1 MHTILLVDDQELF
14 RTPLAEAL
22 REQGYEVR
30 EAGTAPQALEL
41 AMRRKPDLMLLDL
54 AMPNI
59 DGFELLRYFR
69 GRVVFR
75 SVPVI
80 FLTAHARRDFLVK
93 AASMGVKDYM
103 LKSSFSV
110 HDLVERIRS
119 HLGDP
124 FHDPKGRAIHH
135 SPSSVF
141 DPPPAPPRP
150 PSFSIAE
157 KPGLKMVDRSAFM
170 ENISARCFPG
180 SVSEIIALAGDPH
193 SSLSEIEAVLRRDP
207 ILAAQVLAK
216 ANSPHFHHGSPVG
229 TLEEALRTLGMTQVV
244 RIVTSGAVL
253 RQEELT
259 SAWGMDLRRLWSH
272 SLAAG
277 MVAQRLREAESESF
291 GFLLGLLHEVP
302 ALLALAYMRE
312 DWLEWKAQG
321 ERSGWSLSA
330 TLGQAF
336 QTDFVDI
343 ARDVLAGMQLP
354 RILANPIREHHEFF
368 QSDSP
373 KEPGSE
379 ARMVEVAHQFAVV
392 LGRGGGTL
400 SLVSPIRAE
409 PMRLYRS
416 PDTLGLDLLPLDGQI
431 LRWESMSGLVE
442 ESASVFPSDPLQVLY
457 WHAEGWFLP
466 DPLEVLLQKVSHAH
480 RVETLAELDAHADLK
495 VLLAEPNSPEW
506 EAAAKLKGLVLVLHR
521 SSIQGPVPKTLRTMR
536 LPLTE
541 ARLLEILQEL

>member
-1 MHTILLVDDQELF
+1 MHSLLLVDDQELF

-22 REQGYEVR
+22 REHGYEVR

-41 AMRRKPDLMLLDL
+41 AMRRKPDLMMLDL

-80 FLTAHARRDFLVK
+80 FITAHARRDFLVK

-124 FHDPKGRAIHH
+124 FEDLRSRQFHH

-141 DPPPAPPRP
+141 DPITTSPGP
-150 PSFSIAE
+150 PSFTIAD
-157 KPGLKMVDRSAFM
+157 KPGLKTVERHAFM
-170 ENISARCFPG
+170 ETISARCFPS
-180 SVSEIIALAGDPH
+180 SVSEIIARAGDPH

-207 ILAAQVLAK
+207 MLAAQVLAK

-229 TLEEALRTLGMTQVV
+229 TLEEALRILGMTQVV
-244 RIVTSGAVL
+244 RIVSAGAVL
-253 RQEELT
+253 KPEELG

-277 MVAQRLREAESESF
+277 MVAQRLREAERESF
-291 GFLLGLLHEVP
+291 GFLMGLLHELP
-302 ALLALAYMRE
+302 ALLALAYLRE
-312 DWLEWKAQG
+312 DWLAWKAQG
-321 ERSGWSLSA
+321 ERNGWSLGE
-330 TLGQAF
+330 TLGHAF
-336 QTDFVDI
+336 QADFVEI
-343 ARDVLAGMQLP
+343 AKDVLLGMQLP
-354 RILANPIREHHEFF
+354 VNLADPIREHHDFF
-368 QSDSP
+368 QAESP

-379 ARMVEVAHQFAVV
+379 ARLIEIAHQFAVV
-392 LGRGGGTL
+392 LGRSGGTL
-400 SLVSPIRAE
+400 SLVSPIRSE
-409 PMRLYRS
+409 QMRLCRS

-431 LRWESMSGLVE
+431 LQWETMSGLVE
-442 ESASVFPSDPLQVLY
+442 DSPSVFPNDPLQVLY
-457 WHAEGWFLP
+457 WHPEGWFLP

-480 RVETLAELDAHADLK
+480 RVEVLSELESHADLK
-495 VLLAEPNSPEW
+495 VVLAEQNSPDW

-521 SSIQGPVPKTLRTMR
+521 GSIRGPVPKTLRTMR

-541 ARLLEILQEL
+541 AKLAQILQDL